1 MKFSKLLV
9 LSVLSLFGLS
19 AQAAIVDGV
28 RQAPAPE
35 STAFTTGSETDYYY
49 LYNTSAN
56 MFFTQ
61 GNTWGTRACV
71 GPYASA
77 VKMYF
82 AEPATPDGTYSI
94 QNSVCIRNT
103 TYSWKGASA
112 EAAGHA
118 LYCDQSTSWG
128 RPYWTIEYQ
137 EGNVFRLVNSAP
149 YFADGEEDTGVQL
162 YMGRD
167 DAVAQ
172 DFGNAYAGFTDDS
185 KRYPV
190 SDQLTATAGHHVDWV
205 LVTPAAYAAV
215 ADAWPVYEKSRE
227 LKAAIDEAKEKSIN
241 VADEEAVYLEE
252 ASTIEQMDA
261 AIATIKDKIIKA
273 AENTATPENP
283 SDMTSAITNASYD
296 SGTTGWS
303 GTAPAIGYTAG
314 EFYQKNY
321 NMYQDVTGIPNGVY
335 AVKVK
340 GYFRPG
346 STQDAYAKWATGKD
360 LNAYLYAK
368 AGEDSV
374 AVALVNIFEGSTDQK
389 LGVGTEYGPDGS
401 TNDGQSNYVPNNMQ
415 AGEAYFNA
423 GRYQNIVF
431 NAVDD
436 GKLRI
441 GLMKDDSNFSMN
453 WTMFDQWELSYLGN
467 SAAAY
472 TYWINEM
479 KKALPDYSEMGET
492 LYTADYLTAYNAAVA
507 AAAATNKAEA
517 VAALKAI
524 NDADSALQSNIAL
537 WQELQSVIADAIAVV
552 ANDAL
557 DPDYTGDLGEWV
569 EWDTED
575 ILTKLILTND
585 SLANLIAQKKAEI
598 DEAKKHP
605 ISETDATNL
614 LTNPDF
620 SQGETGWTGFRE
632 GHRVK
637 YGDSPMPVT
646 GGTSTN
652 TCAEAFSTDKFDL
665 YQVVENAPVGV
676 YEISVQGFCRNGRGD
691 AAWNNYQNQTYYS
704 QPKKFPVYVYLNDA
718 QTPFVNVFSEP
729 QEEGYYKSVDSGS
742 EVYVKDGVEFPDGMK
757 SSAVA
762 FSAGMYVQK
771 AYGLVAKEGDAMRI
785 GVKGTSAGLD
795 GEDDNWVIFDNFK
808 LTWKGFQADII
819 KPVLEEQIE
828 KAETE
833 TIPLAMDKDL
843 YARLVTAIADGKASI
858 TEGKGKVMFECL
870 SALYEIDAKV
880 NESKLVFNELE
891 NANKNLAKEI
901 EVATEAG
908 RTSALADAIG
918 LNDEVTSGITNHT
931 IAEADVNTMIA
942 SINSMISRL
951 RMPDQ
956 AVIDAASD
964 ANPVDMTSIIQNPTY
979 DEGVSGWAGTEAGWG
994 GDLGALAELY
1004 NKNFDYYQEFS
1015 GLPAGTYE
1023 LGVQAFYRSGYAE
1036 NDYKTLDSLHTS
1048 HAFLYA
1054 AAIAGEDS
1062 VMNAKAIQRLA
1073 TIMEDEAYAIEW
1085 VKTTTAPDMI
1095 EKSGDTPLYALV
1107 LTDTIDVASESYLYS
1122 YVPNTMG
1129 TANDQFLNGNFDN
1142 NKVVVKLAEG
1152 ETLRIG
1158 LLKTTLVANDWTIF
1172 DNWTLTYFGKN
1183 SGKEAT
1189 GDNVTAIRTLD
1200 GQGETV
1206 KVEFFTLDG
1215 RKAGAAQ
1222 KGLIIMKQT
1231 LDNGSIIVKKI
1242 RK

>member
-9 LSVLSLFGLS
+9 LSVLSLFGLG
-19 AQAAIVDGV
+19 AQAAIVNGV

-35 STAFTTGSETDYYY
+35 STAFTTGSETNYFY
-49 LYNTSAN
+49 LYNTTAG

-128 RPYWTIEYQ
+128 RPYWTVEYQ

-185 KRYPV
+185 ERFPV

-215 ADAWPVYEKSRE
+215 ADAWPVYEKAKE
-227 LKAAIDEAKEKSIN
+227 LKAAIDEAKEKSLN
-241 VADEEAVYLEE
+241 VVDEEAVYLEE

-261 AIATIKDKIIKA
+261 AIASIKDKINHA
-273 AENTATPENP
+273 AENTATPDNP
-283 SDMTSAITNASYD
+283 ADMTASITNASYD
-296 SGTTGWS
+296 AGTKGWS

-346 STQDAYAKWATGKD
+346 STQESYTKWATGKD

-401 TNDGQSNYVPNNMQ
+401 ANDGQSNYVPNNMQ
-415 AGEAYFNA
+415 AGEAYFEA

-537 WQELQSVIADAIAVV
+537 WQEMQSVIADAIAVV

-575 ILTKLILTND
+575 ILTKLILTNAE
-585 SLANLIAQKKAEI
+585 LEALIAQKKAEI

-614 LTNPDF
+614 LVNPNF
-620 SQGETGWTGFRE
+620 QEEEKGWTGFRTQS
-632 GHRVK
+632 
-637 YGDSPMPVT
+637 SPLMPVM
-646 GGTSTN
+646 GGPADN
-652 TCAEAFSTDKFDL
+652 RCAEAWNTTSFDL

-676 YEISVQGFCRNGRGD
+676 YEISVQGFYRYGRG
-691 AAWNNYQNQTYYS
+691 NNAYNYYMA
-704 QPKKFPVYVYLNDA
+704 QEVDEVKPGGAPCFVYLNA
-718 QTPFVNVFSEP
+718 KATAFQNVFDEP
-729 QEEGYYKSVDSGS
+729 VAAAENFYTTQTYTSPGGDY
-742 EVYVKDGVEFPDGMK
+742 VYPDGM
-757 SSAVA
+757 V
-762 FSAGMYVQK
+762 SAGEAYSRGMYTQK

-785 GVKGTSAGLD
+785 GVKGSSNQLGD
-795 GEDDNWVIFDNFK
+795 SWCIFDNFK
-808 LTWKGFQADII
+808 LTWKGFKADVI
-819 KPVLEEQIE
+819 KPVLEEQIPLSV
-828 KAETE
+828 ETKL
-833 TIPLAMDKDL
+833 LAMDKDVYTQL
-843 YARLVTAIADGKASI
+843 CTAIDDAVASLAEG
-858 TEGKGKVMFECL
+858 EGKTMFNCL
-870 SALYEIDAKV
+870 SDLYEIDAKV
-880 NESKLVFNELE
+880 NASKLVFAELE
-891 NANKNLAKEI
+891 KANTNLANEI
-901 EVATEAG
+901 EVAKEAG
-908 RTSALADAIG
+908 RTSALADAG
-918 LNDEVTSGITNHT
+918 YLNEQITTGIANHT
-931 IAEADVNTMIA
+931 IPEDAVNIDIIL
-942 SINSMISRL
+942 INSMISRL

-956 AVIDAASD
+956 DKIDNASD
-964 ANPVDMTSIIQNPTY
+964 ANPVDMTSLIQNSTY
-979 DEGVSGWAGTEAGWG
+979 DEGVSGWSGDEAAWG
-994 GDLGALAELY
+994 GDQGAIAELFG
-1004 NKNFDYYQEFS
+1004 KNFNYYQEFS

-1023 LGVQAFYRSGYAE
+1023 VSVQAFYRSGSAA
-1036 NDYKTLDSLHTS
+1036 NDYSTLDSINTS

-1054 AAIAGEDS
+1054 AAINGTDS

-1073 TIMEDEAYAIEW
+1073 SITKNEAYIAEGFVGSIEES
-1085 VKTTTAPDMI
+1085 M
-1095 EKSGDTPLYALV
+1095 EGYAV
-1107 LTDTIDVASESYLYS
+1107 AYTDTVDKGTESESYLRTF
-1122 YVPNTMG
+1122 VPNTMG
-1129 TANDQFLNGNFDN
+1129 TANDQFMNGYFAD
-1142 NKVVVKLAEG
+1142 NKVIVKLAEG

-1158 LLKTTLVANDWTIF
+1158 LLKTTLVENDWTIF
-1172 DNWTLTYFGKN
+1172 DNWTLTYFGNN

-1215 RKAGAAQ
+1215 RKASAAQ
-1222 KGLIIMKQT
+1222 KGLVIMKQT